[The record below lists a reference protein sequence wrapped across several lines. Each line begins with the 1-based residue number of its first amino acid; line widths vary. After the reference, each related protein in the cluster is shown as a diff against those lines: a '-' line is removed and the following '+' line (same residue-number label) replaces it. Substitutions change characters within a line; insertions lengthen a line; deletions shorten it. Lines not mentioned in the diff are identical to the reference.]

1 MIDHPAPELALPVAQ
16 LHLAFEASHEL
27 SQLATHLIRLVDAA
41 NLDEGVLWRG
51 MLARMK
57 QLAESISACVDE
69 DPVGSYEMPLDKL
82 TELILGDLDAGRE
95 LLRVVEL
102 SR

>member
-1 MIDHPAPELALPVAQ
+1 MIDHPAPERALPVAQ
-16 LHLAFEASHEL
+16 IHLAFEASHEL

-57 QLAESISACVDE
+57 QLAVSISACVDE
-69 DPVGSYEMPLDKL
+69 DPAGSYEMPLEKL
-82 TELILGDLDAGRE
+82 TELIIGDADAGRE
-95 LLRVVEL
+95 LLRVVER